1 MGKFAHVW
9 LVAYA
14 NIIDLRVTMSNVL
27 LNILDHKDR
36 YIYMAEGQLV
46 HNHGELEEEE
56 IDPLSDPDERR
67 VLYAALDAFR

>member
-1 MGKFAHVW
+1 
-9 LVAYA
+9 
-14 NIIDLRVTMSNVL
+14 MSTVL

-36 YIYMAEGQLV
+36 YIYMAEEQAV